1 VQEELDVAVRDM
13 VFVGQLG
20 TNYLIHQYK
29 SFIGSNIEI
38 NIEWEGKSTLAPDD
52 STAYLQIYNEVTSAW
67 ETIDYV
73 ANAKYS
79 NFELSA
85 YILDASSYKD
95 ASNVISVRIYQNAS
109 TSSILYTDYYGVLY
123 PIQYGD
129 SYTDKGTSYSDTYS
143 AQGNSFTDQYEAKGN
158 TFIDS
163 LTSQGNTFTDSF
175 SDRDTEYVR
184 NYPPNVTEKIL
195 NK

>member
-1 VQEELDVAVRDM
+1 M

-20 TNYLIHQYK
+20 TDYLIHQYK
-29 SFIGSNIEI
+29 SFIGSNVEV
-38 NIEWEGKSTLAPDD
+38 NIEWEGKSTRAPDD
-52 STAYLQIYNEVTSAW
+52 STAYLQIYNEVTGAW

-73 ANAKYS
+73 SNAKYS

-85 YILDASSYKD
+85 HIPDASSYKD
-95 ASNVISVRIYQNAS
+95 TSNVISVRIYQHAS
-109 TSSILYTDYYGVLY
+109 TSSTLYTDYYSVLY

-129 SYTDKGTSYSDTYS
+129 SYTDKGTTY
-143 AQGNSFTDQYEAKGN
+143 TDQYDIKGTTFTDKYEVKGN

-163 LTSQGNTFTDSF
+163 LIAQGNTFTDSF